1 VLGPGGVGGFLA
13 AALARASAGPGVTI
27 VARAPT
33 ARKINR
39 DGLNVRSAVLGEF
52 VAHPSAT
59 TVLDQPTNMLFVA
72 TKATELAPAL
82 RRVKVTPDLVVPLLN
97 GLEHMDLL
105 RVRFGPDRVAAAS
118 IRIESE
124 RTGPGV
130 IVQHSPQL
138 RVELAADDPTA
149 GRHLPAVATL
159 LSDAGIPA
167 TICSSEKQVLWS
179 KLVRLV
185 ALSATTA
192 AFDEPLGRIRADPR
206 QWEALTACVREAA
219 AVAVADGARI
229 DPDDTLAE
237 LSAAHPSL
245 RSSLHRDI
253 ATGRESELDA
263 IQGAVLR
270 AAARHGLACPTIQ
283 RLAATIERRSV

>member
-1 VLGPGGVGGFLA
+1 VT
-13 AALARASAGPGVTI
+13 VTI
-27 VARAPT
+27 VARDAT
-33 ARKINR
+33 ARQIER
-39 DGLNVRSAVLGEF
+39 DGLTVRSAVLGEF
-52 VAHPSAT
+52 VARPNAT
-59 TVLDQPTNMLFVA
+59 TVLDQPTDTLFVA
-72 TKATELAPAL
+72 TKASELTPAL
-82 RRVKVTPDLVVPLLN
+82 RRVRVMPVLVVPLLN
-97 GLEHMDLL
+97 GLEHMDVL
-105 RVRFGPDRVAAAS
+105 RGYFGPDRVAAAS

-130 IVQHSPQL
+130 IVQLSPQV

-149 GRHLPAVATL
+149 ARHLPTVAAL

-192 AFDEPLGRIRADPR
+192 AFDEPLGRIRDDPT

-245 RSSLHRDI
+245 RSSLQRDI

-270 AAARHGLACPTIQ
+270 AAARHGLGCPTIE
-283 RLAATIERRSV
+283 RLAAIIARRAGVRR

>member
-1 VLGPGGVGGFLA
+1 VT
-13 AALARASAGPGVTI
+13 VTI
-27 VARAPT
+27 VARDAT
-33 ARKINR
+33 ARQIDR
-39 DGLNVRSAVLGEF
+39 DGLAVRSAVLGEF
-52 VAHPSAT
+52 VARPNAT
-59 TVLDQPTNMLFVA
+59 TVLDQPTDTLFVA

-82 RRVKVTPDLVVPLLN
+82 RRVKVMPVLVVPLLN

-105 RVRFGPDRVAAAS
+105 RDRFGPDRVAAAS

-130 IVQHSPQL
+130 IAQLSPQV

-149 GRHLPAVATL
+149 AMQLPAVAAL

-185 ALSATTA
+185 ALSATTT
-192 AFDEPLGRIRADPR
+192 AFDEPLGRIRDDPR
-206 QWEALTACVREAA
+206 QWEALTSCVREAA

-237 LSAAHPSL
+237 LSAAHSSL

-270 AAARHGLACPTIQ
+270 AAARHGLTCPTIQ
-283 RLAATIERRSV
+283 RLATIIARHGGEHLRAGPEVDGS